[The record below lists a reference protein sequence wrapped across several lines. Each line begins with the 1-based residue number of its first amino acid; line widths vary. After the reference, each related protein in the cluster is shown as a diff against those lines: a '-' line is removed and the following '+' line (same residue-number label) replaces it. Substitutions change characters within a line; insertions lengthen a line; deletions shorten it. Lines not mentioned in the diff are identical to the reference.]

1 MIWYGMVW
9 YDMIW
14 YDIYIYMIYICVSSH
29 EMLSKTLRLNW
40 LEYYALYLKLTS
52 NWHAYKMIHI
62 HIYILYIYTYFFI
75 ENIFCITLYVQHIWN
90 ISTSPYRYQ
99 MNISQQCEST
109 TWRNDEHKP
118 WQGSKALSKTA
129 LGNKYIRH
137 SVIHVSLSDAFTFF
151 FKKLRCTQMFYNVLI
166 QHIQHLL
173 SLSSRLLIA
182 KTGYFLGCQLT
193 ICAFGFGSSRFHTC
207 PYLHALP
214 TS

>member
-1 MIWYGMVW
+1 MRIKWY
-9 YDMIW
+9 
-14 YDIYIYMIYICVSSH
+14 IYIYI
-29 EMLSKTLRLNW
+29 
-40 LEYYALYLKLTS
+40 
-52 NWHAYKMIHI
+52 
-62 HIYILYIYTYFFI
+62 YIYTYLFI
-75 ENIFCITLYVQHIWN
+75 ENIFCVTLYVQHICN

-151 FKKLRCTQMFYNVLI
+151 FQKLRCTQMFYNVLI

-182 KTGYFLGCQLT
+182 KTGYFLGCQLM

-207 PYLHALP
+207 RYLHALP